1 MSISVTSLI
10 PGVEIGTHVSLAPYT
25 TMKVGGP
32 ADYFA
37 PVSTVEQ
44 MLKLARWAR
53 GENIPY
59 YILGGGSNILIAD
72 QGIRGLVI
80 YNRLRRVRVDEAPCC
95 VFPLDDRPFLWAES
109 GAAMAGAARTSIA
122 AGLTGLEWAVSV
134 PGTVGGAIVGN
145 AGAHGVEVKDNLW
158 NAMILDEH
166 DMVEEVPADKLDF
179 AYRTSALKRQV
190 AVKAGFGPI
199 VLSAN
204 FRLDFGDVEAIK
216 ARADEYLQHR
226 RRTQPVEPSVG
237 STFRNPP
244 GDYAGRLIEAAGLKG
259 ARTGG
264 VEVST
269 LHANFLVNRGGVG
282 AATAADVLALIRK
295 IQTTVQDRFGVHL
308 EPEVQLVGDWPHES
322 QQG

>member
-1 MSISVTSLI
+1 MSTRTLPTIA
-10 PGVEIGTHVSLAPYT
+10 GVEIAQDVSLAPYT

-37 PVSTVEQ
+37 TVATAEQ
-44 MLKLARWAR
+44 MLKVSRWAR
-53 GENIPY
+53 AAAIPY

-72 QGIRGLVI
+72 PGIRGLVI
-80 YNRLRRVRVDEAPCC
+80 YNRCRRVRVDEAPCC

-145 AGAHGVEVKDNLW
+145 AGAHGMEIKDNLW
-158 NAMILDEH
+158 NAMILDEN
-166 DMVEEVPADKLDF
+166 DMVEEVPVEKLDF
-179 AYRTSALKRQV
+179 AYRSSTLKRQV
-190 AVKAGFGPI
+190 SVKAGFGPI

-204 FRLDFGDVEAIK
+204 FRLDFGDAETNK
-216 ARADEYLQHR
+216 AKADEYLQHR

-244 GDYAGRLIEAAGLKG
+244 GDFAGRLIEAAGLKG
-259 ARTGG
+259 AREGG
-264 VEVST
+264 VEVSEV
-269 LHANFLVNRGGVG
+269 HANFLINRGGVG
-282 AATAADVLALIRK
+282 AARAGDVLALMRR
-295 IQTTVQDRFGVHL
+295 IQQAVQERFGVYL
-308 EPEVQLVGDWPHES
+308 EPEVQLVGDWPLDE
-322 QQG
+322 

>member
-1 MSISVTSLI
+1 MSAQTLPTIVGAEIARGVT
-10 PGVEIGTHVSLAPYT
+10 LAPYT

-37 PVSTVEQ
+37 TVTTTEQ
-44 MLKLARWAR
+44 MLKVARWAR
-53 GENIPY
+53 AAAIPY

-72 QGIRGLVI
+72 AGIRGLVI
-80 YNRLRRVRVDEAPCC
+80 YNRCRRVRVDEAPCC

-109 GAAMAGAARTSIA
+109 GAAMAGAARTSTA

-145 AGAHGVEVKDNLW
+145 AGAHGMEIKDNLW

-166 DMVEEVPADKLDF
+166 DMVEEVPVDKLDF
-179 AYRTSALKRQV
+179 AYRSSALKQQV
-190 AVKAGFGPI
+190 SVKAGFGPI

-204 FRLDFGDVEAIK
+204 FRLDFGDTETIK
-216 ARADEYLQHR
+216 AKADEYLQHR

-259 ARTGG
+259 IRVGG
-264 VEVST
+264 IEVSDV
-269 LHANFLVNRGGVG
+269 HANFLINRGGVG
-282 AATAADVLALIRK
+282 AASAAAVLQLMHR
-295 IQTTVQDRFGVHL
+295 IQQTVQDRFGVHL
-308 EPEVQLVGDWPHES
+308 EPEVQLVGDWPLDE
-322 QQG
+322 